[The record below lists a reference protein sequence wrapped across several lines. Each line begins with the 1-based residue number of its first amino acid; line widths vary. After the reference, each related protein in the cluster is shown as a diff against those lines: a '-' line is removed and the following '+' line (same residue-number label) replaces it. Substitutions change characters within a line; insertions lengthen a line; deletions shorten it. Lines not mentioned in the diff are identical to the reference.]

1 MQKTIFCVVGMLWCE
16 IAAWEQGGAGAPAF
30 KVVPVESSIKFGV
43 LASVKIEGTF
53 DKWDASLKFPS
64 RDIATGTLTIKIQ
77 AGSVNTG
84 SGMKDNKLKGK
95 DFFYAEQNPLITF
108 VSKKVTQTGPTS
120 FDVLGDFTIRGVT
133 KEETLALTISGKGTG
148 EGEIKGTMAFHR
160 KDYGMDKGIPFIKI
174 AERVEVKADLKAK
187 QLSGPRLVYKQ

>member
-1 MQKTIFCVVGMLWCE
+1 
-16 IAAWEQGGAGAPAF
+16 
-30 KVVPVESSIKFGV
+30 VPVESSIKFGV

-95 DFFYAEQNPLITF
+95 DFFYAEQNPPITF
-108 VSKKVTQTGPTS
+108 VSKKVTQTG
-120 FDVLGDFTIRGVT
+120 R
-133 KEETLALTISGKGTG
+133 
-148 EGEIKGTMAFHR
+148 
-160 KDYGMDKGIPFIKI
+160 
-174 AERVEVKADLKAK
+174 RV
-187 QLSGPRLVYKQ
+187 STC

>member
-1 MQKTIFCVVGMLWCE
+1 V
-16 IAAWEQGGAGAPAF
+16 
-30 KVVPVESSIKFGV
+30 
-43 LASVKIEGTF
+43 
-53 DKWDASLKFPS
+53 KFPS

-108 VSKKVTQTGPTS
+108 VSKEVTQTGPTS
-120 FDVLGDFTIRGVT
+120 FDVFGDFTIRGIT
-133 KEETLALTISGKGTG
+133 KAETLALTISGKGTG
-148 EGEIKGTMAFHR
+148 EGEIKGTMAFDR

-174 AERVEVKADLKAK
+174 ADRVEVKVDLKAT
-187 QLSGPRLVYKQ
+187 QVSGPRLVYTQ

>member
-1 MQKTIFCVVGMLWCE
+1 MGRFV
-16 IAAWEQGGAGAPAF
+16 
-30 KVVPVESSIKFGV
+30 
-43 LASVKIEGTF
+43 
-53 DKWDASLKFPS
+53 KFPS

-108 VSKKVTQTGPTS
+108 VSKEVTQTGPTS
-120 FDVLGDFTIRGVT
+120 FDVFGDFTIRGIT
-133 KEETLALTISGKGTG
+133 KAETLALTISGKGTG
-148 EGEIKGTMAFHR
+148 EGEIKGTMAFDR

-174 AERVEVKADLKAK
+174 ADRVEVKVDLKAT
-187 QLSGPRLVYKQ
+187 QVSGPRLVYTQ

>member
-1 MQKTIFCVVGMLWCE
+1 MGRFV
-16 IAAWEQGGAGAPAF
+16 
-30 KVVPVESSIKFGV
+30 
-43 LASVKIEGTF
+43 
-53 DKWDASLKFPS
+53 KFPS

-120 FDVLGDFTIRGVT
+120 FDVLGDFTIRG
-133 KEETLALTISGKGTG
+133 
-148 EGEIKGTMAFHR
+148 
-160 KDYGMDKGIPFIKI
+160 
-174 AERVEVKADLKAK
+174 
-187 QLSGPRLVYKQ
+187 